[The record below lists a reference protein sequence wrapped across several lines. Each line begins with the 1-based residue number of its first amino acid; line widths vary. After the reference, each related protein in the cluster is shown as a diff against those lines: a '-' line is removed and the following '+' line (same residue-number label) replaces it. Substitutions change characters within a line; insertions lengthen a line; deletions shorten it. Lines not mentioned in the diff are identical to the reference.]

1 MTIPSTVYSTGYV
14 QTAVTSSTYTGPV
27 QTAGTSSV
35 YTGPVQTAVPSSVY
49 TGPYVHAV
57 QPQQSQFYQGMYI
70 SKFKNKVFM
79 NRFTTVDGQPDQQ
92 TMKFSCYF
100 AMYQGSIV

>member
-35 YTGPVQTAVPSSVY
+35 YTGPVQTPVPSSVY
-49 TGPYVHAV
+49 SGPYVHAV
-57 QPQQSQFYQGMYI
+57 QPQQSECYQGMYI
-70 SKFKNKVFM
+70 SKLKNKVFI

-100 AMYQGSIV
+100 AMNQGYIV